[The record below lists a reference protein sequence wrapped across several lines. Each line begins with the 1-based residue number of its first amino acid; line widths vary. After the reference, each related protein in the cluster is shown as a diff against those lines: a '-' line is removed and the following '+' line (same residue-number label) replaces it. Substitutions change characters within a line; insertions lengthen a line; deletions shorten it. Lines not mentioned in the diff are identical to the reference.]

1 MLVQNVEG
9 ARTAAAAA
17 TAELQDQH
25 MAAVAEIA
33 SQSEAVATLV
43 ATLGQQLSSSQQ
55 QLESLAA
62 KVASTKS
69 QVATWESVSVSRDE
83 YSSLSAV
90 VSETM
95 DGLNGV
101 QHSIDGV
108 RDTLSTSQDALRKD
122 HGDALHQQQL
132 VQRTQ
137 AERLEELAAA
147 VAAGAVVSATDIEPG
162 AIGLSQLRGVVNQH
176 IHDHL

>member
-9 ARTAAAAA
+9 ARTAATAA

-25 MAAVAEIA
+25 VAAVAEIA
-33 SQSEAVATLV
+33 SQSEAVATQV

-55 QLESLAA
+55 QLESLEAE
-62 KVASTKS
+62 VASINS
-69 QVATWESVSVSRDE
+69 QLTTVESVGVGPE
-83 YSSLSAV
+83 EFPSLSAV
-90 VSETM
+90 VSETK
-95 DGLNGV
+95 DGLSALK
-101 QHSIDGV
+101 QSIEGV
-108 RDTLSTSQDALRKD
+108 RDTLSASQEALRKD
-122 HGDALHQQQL
+122 YGDALHQQQL

-147 VAAGAVVSATDIEPG
+147 VAVGAAVSAYDTEPN
-162 AIGLSQLRGVVNQH
+162 AIGLAQHRGLVNQH